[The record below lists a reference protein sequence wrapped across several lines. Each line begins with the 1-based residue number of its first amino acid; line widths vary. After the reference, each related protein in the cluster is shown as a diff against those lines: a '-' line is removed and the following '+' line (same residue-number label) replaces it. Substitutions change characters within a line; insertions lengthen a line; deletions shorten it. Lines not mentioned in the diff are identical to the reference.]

1 MLSRRQQHG
10 DLPHVLMELRHC
22 DSLTVHITAAGI
34 LRMLTDPAARPDTI
48 APDFSNL
55 VVVIAQT
62 GDEWNATGRLVQH
75 YVLPLLRKNNV
86 RLVEVA
92 RRGATKKD
100 GVAVLQDTRQPYRL
114 HLDGAYTLSREN
126 RVTGTMP
133 QLGGVRKC
141 SQKAKGA
148 PQDTWRAN
156 EFGDQT
162 YIHAIGFNFNE
173 YTRIARDSAYSMGG
187 QRIPTYPVHEWGWSR
202 QDCLDYLYRK
212 LGVVWPK
219 SCCRHC
225 PCAGNKSGWPEQL
238 ARFAAMPAEAAQHII
253 DEYVCLALNPRS
265 GLFGP
270 GRSLIT
276 RLHRDQ
282 VTEPITLAVAR
293 MKTMPWAIY
302 RVRRLYYAPAN
313 AARSVDSVLL
323 GGHRTVHTALTEV
336 SRLVDIPLTTNEEIA
351 GAPARDGDRDTH
363 RRLWLRRHCD
373 GIYPTQEE
381 FYTVAPAQAQDK
393 ELDSFAD
400 AWTDHTNEALV
411 RLERRIGTAITVVQQ
426 ALIEGQGRSNTA

>member
-1 MLSRRQQHG
+1 MQRRPRRTAEPR
-10 DLPHVLMELRHC
+10 DLMPYVWSYGMGAE
-22 DSLTVHITAAGI
+22 STAGI

-55 VVVIAQT
+55 VLVIAQT
-62 GDEWNATGRLVQH
+62 GDEWSTTGRLVQH
-75 YVLPLLRKNNV
+75 YILPLLRKHNV

-92 RRGATKKD
+92 RRGPTKKD

-114 HLDGAYTLSREN
+114 HLDGVYKLSREN

-148 PQDTWRAN
+148 PQDAWRAN
-156 EFGDQT
+156 EFGDRP
-162 YIHAIGFNFNE
+162 YIHALGFNVHE
-173 YTRIARDSAYSMGG
+173 GTRITRDSAYSMGG
-187 QRIPTYPVHEWGWSR
+187 QRIPTYPIYEWGWTR

-212 LGVVWPK
+212 LGVAWPK

-225 PCAGNKSGWPEQL
+225 PYAGNKSGWPEQL
-238 ARFAAMPAEAAQHII
+238 ARFAALPTEAAQHII

-270 GRSLIT
+270 GKSLIT

-336 SRLVDIPLTTNEEIA
+336 SQLVDIPLTKNEEIA
-351 GAPARDGDRDTH
+351 GAPVRDGDRDTH
-363 RRLWLRRHCD
+363 RRLWLRRRGD

-400 AWTDHTNEALV
+400 AWTDHTGEALV
-411 RLERRIGTAITVVQQ
+411 RLERRVDTAITVVQQ
-426 ALIEGQGRSNTA
+426 ALIESQGRRNAA

>member
-1 MLSRRQQHG
+1 MQMRTQTTTEPL
-10 DLPHVLMELRHC
+10 DLMPYVWSYGMGAE
-22 DSLTVHITAAGI
+22 STAGV
-34 LRMLTDPAARPDTI
+34 LRMLTDPTARPDTI

-62 GDEWNATGRLVQH
+62 GDEWSTTGRLVQH
-75 YVLPLLRKNNV
+75 YILPLLRKHNV
-86 RLVEVA
+86 RMVEVA
-92 RRGATKKD
+92 RRGPTKKD
-100 GVAVLQDTRQPYRL
+100 GVAVLLDTRQPYRL
-114 HLDGAYTLSREN
+114 HLDGVYKLSREN

-156 EFGDQT
+156 EFGDRP
-162 YIHAIGFNFNE
+162 YIHAIGFNVNE
-173 YTRIARDSAYSMGG
+173 HTRITRDSAYSMGG
-187 QRIPTYPVHEWGWSR
+187 QRIPTYPINEWGWSR

-225 PCAGNKSGWPEQL
+225 PYAGNKSGWPEQL
-238 ARFAAMPAEAAQHII
+238 ARFAALPAEAAQHII

-270 GRSLIT
+270 GKSLIT
-276 RLHRDQ
+276 RLRRDQ

-302 RVRRLYYAPAN
+302 RVRRLYNAPAN
-313 AARSVDSVLL
+313 AIRSVDSALL
-323 GGHRTVHTALTEV
+323 GGHRTVHTALTDV
-336 SRLVDIPLTTNEEIA
+336 SRLVDIAVTKNEEIA
-351 GAPARDGDRDTH
+351 GAPVHDGDRDTH
-363 RRLWLRRHCD
+363 HRLWLRRRSD

-393 ELDSFAD
+393 ELDSFAN
-400 AWTDHTNEALV
+400 AWTDHTDAALA
-411 RLERRIGTAITVVQQ
+411 RLEHRVDTAIAVVQQ
-426 ALIEGQGRSNTA
+426 ALIEGRDRRDAA